1 MKTLIAQLRGVQR
14 GFETQICTL
23 LQYKTP
29 QTEMAMLIEAY
40 VSIGAVIQYLEPAS
54 AQIGFEEDA
63 LPTAVRNITG
73 APKIDFQ
80 ASLSVGKEILSKLE
94 HGAAFVPDV
103 LISALSKASFVC
115 LDSALYFNAEF
126 QTPAL
131 TVLQELIDC
140 TVLSAEI
147 CGATV
152 QYSSQYNETLALLA
166 DLSLK
171 IQKCLSKS
179 EDAIVFDVDI
189 RPITRAIAFIAD
201 YEGKTLSSIGQRP
214 LRDIFYIQDS

>member
-29 QTEMAMLIEAY
+29 KTEMAMLIEAF

-54 AQIGFEEDA
+54 AQIGFEEDV
-63 LPTAVRNITG
+63 LPTSVRNIMG
-73 APKIDFQ
+73 ATQIDFQ
-80 ASLSVGKEILSKLE
+80 ASLSVGKELLSKIE
-94 HGAAFVPDV
+94 HGSAFVPDV

-115 LDSALYFNAEF
+115 LDSALCFNAEL
-126 QTPAL
+126 QTPML
-131 TVLQELIDC
+131 TSLQELIDC

-147 CGATV
+147 CGVAA
-152 QYSSQYNETLALLA
+152 QRSSQWDEALALLA
-166 DLSLK
+166 ELSPK

-179 EDAIVFDVDI
+179 EDELVFDVDV
-189 RPITRAIAFIAD
+189 RPILRTIAFIAD
-201 YEGKTLSSIGQRP
+201 YRGKTLSSIGQMT
-214 LRDIFYIQDS
+214 LRNIFYIQN